1 MQKTWRWF
9 GKNDPITL
17 PMLRQIG
24 VEGIVTSL
32 YHIAPGKVWPEEEI
46 HNLNNFIE
54 NQQLT
59 WSVVESVPVAESI
72 KYGGNDRDELIENFR
87 LTLINLGKLGI
98 NTVCYNFM
106 PVIDWIRTDLNRT
119 LPDGTSTL
127 FFDKIRFGYF
137 DLKILKRKNGE
148 KDFTAE
154 ELQKIEE
161 LDRTITQEEKDQLI
175 YTIIIKT
182 QGFINRNIVG
192 ENQNPV
198 DAFNSLLNLYQGI
211 DKNQLREN
219 LLYFLKKV
227 IPTAEE
233 YGVKLCIHPDDPP
246 FGAFGLPR
254 IVSNEDDIEWILS
267 AVNSP
272 VNGLTFCAGSLSAG
286 IHNDV
291 ARLASRFVKRVHFAH
306 LRSTEVL
313 DNGDFL
319 EASHLEGRGNLIE
332 IIRIFEKE
340 NPALPMR
347 VDHGK
352 LMLDDEDKNY
362 NPGYSFHGRMFAL
375 AQVEGMMAVVRNEI
389 NAGIY

>member
-1 MQKTWRWF
+1 MLKTWRWF

-17 PMLRQIG
+17 PMLKQIG

-32 YHIAPGKVWPEEEI
+32 YHIPPGKVWPMDEI
-46 HNLNNFIE
+46 SDLNNYIRSHGLE
-54 NQQLT
+54 
-59 WSVVESVPVAESI
+59 WSVVESVPVAESV
-72 KYGGNDRDELIENFR
+72 KYGGTDSDELTENFR
-87 LTLINLGKLGI
+87 QSVIHLGKLGI
-98 NTVCYNFM
+98 KTICYNFM

-137 DLKILKRKNGE
+137 DVKILNRTGAAN
-148 KDFTAE
+148 DFTPE
-154 ELQKIEE
+154 EMQKIEE
-161 LDRTITQEEKDQLI
+161 LDKTITQQEKDALI
-175 YTIIIKT
+175 HTIIVKT

-192 ENQNPV
+192 KNQDPV
-198 DAFNSLLNLYQGI
+198 EAFIELLKLYDSI

-219 LLYFLKKV
+219 LLRFLRKV

-233 YGVKLCIHPDDPP
+233 YGVNLCIHPDDPP
-246 FGAFGLPR
+246 FAAFGLPR
-254 IVSNEDDIEWILS
+254 IVSNEADIDWILG
-267 AVNSP
+267 AVNKP
-272 VNGLTFCAGSLSAG
+272 NNGLTFCAGSLSAG
-286 IHNDV
+286 MHNNV
-291 ARLASRFVKRVHFAH
+291 PHLAEKFVKRVHFAH

-319 EASHLEGRGNLIE
+319 EASHLEGRGRLIE

-340 NPALPMR
+340 NRAIPMR

-352 LMLDDEDKNY
+352 LMLDDADKNY

-389 NAGIY
+389 ESGIY

>member
-1 MQKTWRWF
+1 MLKTWRWF

-17 PMLRQIG
+17 PMLKQIG

-32 YHIAPGKVWPEEEI
+32 YHIQPGEVWSLDEI
-46 HNLNNFIE
+46 SDLNEFIK
-54 NQQLT
+54 NQGLV

-72 KYGGNDRDELIENFR
+72 KFGGADRDVLIENFR
-87 LTLINLGKLGI
+87 QSLVNLGKLGI
-98 NTVCYNFM
+98 TTVCYNFM
-106 PVIDWIRTDLNRT
+106 PVIDWIRTDLNRV

-137 DLKILKRKNGE
+137 DVKILRRKGAE
-148 KDFTAE
+148 KDFTEE
-154 ELQKIEE
+154 ELQQIEE
-161 LDRTITQEEKDQLI
+161 LDKVISQKEKDDLI

-192 ENQNPV
+192 ENQDPV
-198 DAFNSLLNLYQGI
+198 DAFNSLLKLYHGI

-219 LLYFLKKV
+219 LQYFLQKV

-233 YGVKLCIHPDDPP
+233 YGINLCIHPDDPP
-246 FGAFGLPR
+246 FQAFGLPR
-254 IVSNEDDIEWILS
+254 IVSNEEDIDWILN
-267 AVNSP
+267 AVNSTN
-272 VNGLTFCAGSLSAG
+272 NGLTFCAGSLSAG

-291 ARLASRFVKRVHFAH
+291 PALAAKFAKRTHFAH

-313 DNGDFL
+313 ENGDFL
-319 EASHLEGRGNLIE
+319 EASHLEGRGHLIE
-332 IIRIFEKE
+332 TIRVFERE
-340 NPALPMR
+340 NPNIPMR

-352 LMLDDEDKNY
+352 LMLDDGDKGY

-375 AQVEGMMAVVRNEI
+375 AQVDGMMAVVKNEI
-389 NAGIY
+389 NKIL